1 MFFTLLFVLQYFCRW
16 FFFLLLESKL
26 LEEKDAALFIV
37 NPLEY
42 LTQNRP
48 SIFIQLVIT
57 YLFTL
62 QNTVAKNKNKQKP
75 PLLFLLNLLLSE
87 EVQACLRTAEK
98 PN

>member
-1 MFFTLLFVLQYFCRW
+1 MI

-26 LEEKDAALFIV
+26 LEEKDAALYIV

-62 QNTVAKNKNKQKP
+62 QNTIAKNKQKP

-87 EVQACLRTAEK
+87 EVQTCLRTAEK